1 MNTKRKNDSYVAAR
15 TISTNAPLLKNPRN
29 PENPDSKP
37 LYRINPDYPK
47 V

>member
-1 MNTKRKNDSYVAAR
+1 MMLMLRH
-15 TISTNAPLLKNPRN
+15 APTHPTPPLEN

-47 V
+47 G